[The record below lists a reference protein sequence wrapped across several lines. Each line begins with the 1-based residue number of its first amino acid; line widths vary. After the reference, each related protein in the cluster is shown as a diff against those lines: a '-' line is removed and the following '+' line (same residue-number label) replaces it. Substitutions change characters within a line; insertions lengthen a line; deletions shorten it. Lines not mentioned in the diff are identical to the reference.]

1 VKPEDIDRLD
11 DTAALKAMLRQLMEM
26 VESLQATVE
35 TLQQTI
41 IHKDEE
47 LSELRRLLFGR
58 KSERL
63 PSVQSELKK
72 RRSGEQKRADR
83 EKTKKKRDA
92 ARKAKKELP
101 TEELVHEVNEDDL
114 HCPHCG
120 GTDFVDLT
128 DEVSFEYEFIPS
140 RLVRRKHLRRKKAC
154 RCGQHIVT
162 APAPARVSDG
172 VQYGP
177 GFHAHV
183 VVSKCLDSL
192 PLYRQSRALSRAGV
206 DIGRSSL
213 CDLFHRAAE
222 LLEPLHKS
230 ATELIKAS
238 KYVRAD
244 ETPQPVLDKDKT
256 HRGYMWNF
264 NTDELVAYVFS
275 PGRSGETP
283 VSVLGETP
291 GFLQADAYSGYNRVT
306 TPKGR
311 TRVGCWAHVR
321 RKFFQAKD
329 LAPEECKHAL
339 DTILEL
345 YKVEYQ
351 AAEENILGSDKHLA
365 MRKSKSKKIVEDF
378 QEWLK
383 EQKGRFAPQSRMGR
397 AVRYPLNHWESLKRF
412 LEDAKLPLDN
422 NMSERLLRVIAL
434 GRKNFLFVGNNGA
447 GHNLAVLQSLVS
459 SCQINGVDPQAYLTD
474 VLIRIQTHPQPKI
487 DELLP
492 HRWQPP

>member
-1 VKPEDIDRLD
+1 MKPDES
-11 DTAALKAMLRQLMEM
+11 
-26 VESLQATVE
+26 ESLQVIKSLEGQITNLSELIESLQSTIQKLQE
-35 TLQQTI
+35 TI
-41 IHKDEE
+41 ERKDGE
-47 LSELRRLLFGR
+47 LAELRRLLFGK
-58 KSERL
+58 KSERM

-72 RRSGEQKRADR
+72 RRSGKQKRADR

-92 ARKAKKELP
+92 AREAKKDLS
-101 TEELVHEVNEDDL
+101 TEEVVHKVDDGDL

-120 GTDFVDLT
+120 GSDFVNLP
-128 DEVSFEYEFIPS
+128 DEVSFEYEFVPS
-140 RLVRRKHLRRKKAC
+140 RLIRRKHLRRKKAC

-162 APAPARVSDG
+162 APAPVRVSEG

-177 GFHAHV
+177 GFHSHV

-192 PLYRQSRALSRAGV
+192 PLYRQARALSRAGV
-206 DIGRSSL
+206 DINRSTL
-213 CDLFHRAAE
+213 CDLFHRSAE
-222 LLEPLHKS
+222 LLDPLQRR
-230 ATELIKAS
+230 TLELIKAS

-264 NTDELVAYVFS
+264 NTDDLVAYVFS

-283 VSVLGETP
+283 FSVLGESP
-291 GFLQADAYSGYNRVT
+291 GFLQTDAYSGYNRVT

-321 RKFFQAKD
+321 RRFFQAKD

-339 DTILEL
+339 ETILKL
-345 YKVEYQ
+345 YEVEYQ
-351 AAEENILGSDKHLA
+351 AAEENVLGSDKHLA
-365 MRKSKSKKIVEDF
+365 MRKAKSKRIVEDF
-378 QEWLK
+378 HEWLE
-383 EQKGRFAPQSRMGR
+383 EQKGRFAPQSRMGQ
-397 AVRYPLNHWESLKRF
+397 AVRYPLNHWKSLKRF
-412 LEDAKLPLDN
+412 LEDADLPLDN

-492 HRWQPP
+492 NRWQPP